1 MPEDPAL
8 AYLLAHKDRHLAELF
23 DLLRIPSVSAQP
35 AKHAKDIERAAEFI
49 ASAMRDAGLEGV
61 KLVATPGNPIVYG
74 EWLHAPGAPTV
85 LCYGHYDVQ
94 PPEPIELWDS
104 PPFEPTVRDGKIF
117 ARGATDDKG
126 QMYAH
131 IKAVEAHLKGVGRL
145 PVNVKFLIE
154 GEEEVG
160 SKNLDAAIERMKKE
174 LRCDVVL
181 VSDTAMKAMGQP
193 AITYSLRGLIYFQ
206 VDVSGPKSDLHSG
219 TYGGALANPAESL
232 VQMLA
237 KVKDAKT
244 GAVKIP
250 GFYAGVKLSK
260 AERAALAKSGMRDV
274 DIRKQT
280 GVKELWGERGYTPG
294 ERASVRP
301 TFEVNGIYG
310 GYQGDGAKTVLP
322 SHAHAKV
329 SMRLVEGQDP
339 KRIAKAFEGYLKQ
352 NALPGTTVKVAQ
364 LSAGMGAKVP
374 PEHPAML
381 AATRA
386 LRSTFGKAPHFLA
399 EGGSIP
405 VVATFQRVLGVNTVL
420 MGFGLH
426 DENLHAPNEHF
437 RIENYHKGIQ
447 ATARFFSELSVQ
459 GSER

>member
-1 MPEDPAL
+1 MPEDPVL
-8 AYLLAHKDRHLAELF
+8 AYVAANKERHLAELF

-35 AKHAKDIERAAEFI
+35 AKHGKDIERAAEFI
-49 ASAMRDAGLEGV
+49 AGAMRDAGLEDV
-61 KLVATPGNPIVYG
+61 KLIPTPGNPLVYG

-126 QMYAH
+126 QMYTH
-131 IKAVEAHLKGVGRL
+131 IKAVEAHLKTMGKL
-145 PVNVKFLIE
+145 PVNVKFLVE

-160 SKNLDAAIERMKKE
+160 SKNLDPAIQRMRKE
-174 LRCDVVL
+174 LACDVVL
-181 VSDTAMKAMGQP
+181 VSDTAMKAMDQP

-206 VDVSGPKSDLHSG
+206 VDVTGAKSDLHSG
-219 TYGGALANPAESL
+219 SYGGAVTNPAEAL
-232 VQMLA
+232 AHMLHA
-237 KVKDAKT
+237 MKDPRSGK
-244 GAVKIP
+244 VKIP
-250 GFYAGVKLSK
+250 GFYKGVKVTK
-260 AERAALAKSGMRDV
+260 AERAAIAKSGFSDREIMKAV
-274 DIRKQT
+274 
-280 GVKELWGERGYTPG
+280 GVKALWGEKGFTG
-294 ERASVRP
+294 AERTSVRP

-339 KRIAKAFEGYLKQ
+339 KRIAKSFEAYLKKH
-352 NALPGTTVKVAQ
+352 ALPGVQVTVTQ
-364 LSAGMGAKVP
+364 LSGGMGAKVP
-374 PEHPAML
+374 LDHPAMR

-386 LRSTFGKAPHFLA
+386 LESTFGKKPLFLA

-405 VVATFQRVLGVNTVL
+405 VVATFQRVLGVSTVL

-437 RIENYHKGIQ
+437 RVKNYERGIA
-447 ATARFFSELSVQ
+447 ATARFFSELSVE
-459 GSER
+459 GK

>member
-1 MPEDPAL
+1 MPEDPVL
-8 AYLLAHKDRHLAELF
+8 AYAKAHEERHLRELF

-35 AKHAKDIERAAEFI
+35 AKHGKDIERAAEFV
-49 ASAMRDAGLEGV
+49 ANAMREAGLENV
-61 KLVATPGNPIVYG
+61 KLVSTPGNPIVYG

-94 PPEPIELWDS
+94 PPEPVELWDS

-126 QMYAH
+126 QMYTH
-131 IKAVEAHLKGVGRL
+131 IKAVEAHLKGVGKL

-160 SKNLDAAIERMKKE
+160 SKNLDAAIERMRKE
-174 LRCDVVL
+174 LACDVVL
-181 VSDTAMKAMGQP
+181 VSDTAMKAMDQP

-206 VDVSGPKSDLHSG
+206 VDVTGAKSDLHSG
-219 TYGGALANPAESL
+219 TYGGAVTNPAEAV

-237 KVKDAKT
+237 KMKDPKS
-244 GAVKIP
+244 GKVKIP
-250 GFYAGVKLSK
+250 GFYSGVKVSK
-260 AERAALAKSGMRDV
+260 AERAAIAKSGFKESEY
-274 DIRKQT
+274 RKQA
-280 GVKELWGERGYTPG
+280 GVKALWGERGFTSA
-294 ERASVRP
+294 ERTSVRP

-339 KRIAKAFEGYLKQ
+339 KRIAKSFEAYLKK
-352 NALPGTTVKVAQ
+352 NALPGVEVKVTQ

-374 PEHPAML
+374 LDHPAMR

-386 LRSTFGKAPHFLA
+386 VKSTFGKAPLFLA

-405 VVATFQRVLGVNTVL
+405 VVATFQRVLGVSTVL

-437 RIENYHKGIQ
+437 RVRNFHRGIQ
-447 ATARFFSELSVQ
+447 ATARFFGELAVD
-459 GSER
+459 GR

>member
-1 MPEDPAL
+1 MPEDPVL
-8 AYLLAHKDRHLAELF
+8 AYAKANEERHLQELF

-35 AKHAKDIERAAEFI
+35 AKHGKDIERAAEFV
-49 ASAMRDAGLEGV
+49 ANAMREAGIENV
-61 KLVATPGNPIVYG
+61 KLVQTPGNPLVYG
-74 EWLHAPGAPTV
+74 DWLHAPGAPTV

-104 PPFEPTVRDGKIF
+104 PPFEPTVRDGKIY

-126 QMYAH
+126 QMYTH
-131 IKAVEAHLKGVGRL
+131 IKAVEAHLRGGGKL

-160 SKNLDAAIERMKKE
+160 SKNLDPAIERMKKE
-174 LRCDVVL
+174 LGCDVVL
-181 VSDTAMKAMGQP
+181 VSDTAMKAMEQP

-206 VDVSGPKSDLHSG
+206 VDVTAAKSDLHSG
-219 TYGGALANPAESL
+219 SYGGAIPNPAEAV

-237 KVKDAKT
+237 AMKDARSGK
-244 GAVKIP
+244 VRIP
-250 GFYAGVKLSK
+250 GFYKGVKITK
-260 AERAALAKSGMRDV
+260 AERAAIAKSGFKDAEY
-274 DIRKQT
+274 RKQT
-280 GVKELWGERGYTPG
+280 GVKALFGEKGFSG
-294 ERASVRP
+294 AERTSLRP

-339 KRIAKAFEGYLKQ
+339 KRIAKSFEAYLKK
-352 NALPGTTVKVAQ
+352 NALPGVEVKLTQ

-374 PEHPAML
+374 LDHPAMQ

-386 LRSTFGKAPHFLA
+386 LHSTFGKKPLFLA

-405 VVATFQRVLGVNTVL
+405 VVATFQRVLGVSTVL

-437 RIENYHKGIQ
+437 RVANFYRGIQ
-447 ATARFFSELSVQ
+447 ATARFFSELSLQ
-459 GSER
+459 K

>member
-1 MPEDPAL
+1 MPDDPVL
-8 AYLLAHKDRHLAELF
+8 AYAKAHQERHLRELF

-35 AKHAKDIERAAEFI
+35 AKHGKDIERAAEFV
-49 ASAMRDAGLEGV
+49 ANALREAGMENV
-61 KLVATPGNPIVYG
+61 RLVPTPGNPIVYAD
-74 EWLHAPGAPTV
+74 WLHAPGAPTV

-94 PPEPIELWDS
+94 PPDPLEPWGS

-126 QMYAH
+126 QMYTH
-131 IKAVEAHLKGVGRL
+131 VKAVEAHLKAAGSL
-145 PVNVKFLIE
+145 PVNVKFFIE

-160 SKNLDAAIERMKKE
+160 SKNLDAAIEGAKRD
-174 LRCDVVL
+174 LACDVVL
-181 VSDTAMKAMGQP
+181 VSDTAMKTESQP

-206 VDVSGPKSDLHSG
+206 VDVTGPSSDLHSG
-219 TYGGALANPAESL
+219 TYGGAVANPAEAL

-237 KVKDAKT
+237 RLKDARSGK
-244 GAVKIP
+244 VKIP
-250 GFYAGVKLSK
+250 GFYDGVRVSRD
-260 AERAALAKSGMRDV
+260 ERAAIAKSGFKDAEY
-274 DIRKQT
+274 RKQL
-280 GVKELWGERGYTPG
+280 GVKALWGERGFSG
-294 ERASVRP
+294 AERTSVRP

-339 KRIAKAFEGYLKQ
+339 KRIAKSFERFLKAQ
-352 NALPGTTVKVAQ
+352 ALPGVEVKVTQ
-364 LSAGMGAKVP
+364 LSSGMGAKVP
-374 PEHPAML
+374 LDHPAMRAAGL
-381 AATRA
+381 ALNA
-386 LRSTFGKAPHFLA
+386 TFGRKPLFLA

-437 RIENYHKGIQ
+437 RVANFHRGIE
-447 ATARFFSELSVQ
+447 AVARFFTELAAS
-459 GSER
+459 R